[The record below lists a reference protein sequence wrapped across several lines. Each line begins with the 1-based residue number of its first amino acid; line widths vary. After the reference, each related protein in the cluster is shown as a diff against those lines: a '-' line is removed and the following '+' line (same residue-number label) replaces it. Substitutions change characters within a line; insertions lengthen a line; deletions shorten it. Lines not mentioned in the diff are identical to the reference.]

1 MTRKTKPQFASAL
14 ILATSALACSSGD
27 EAGTGSLTVLLEP
40 EDVIIEG
47 MEAGTGPSDI
57 KDGWSVE
64 FDDYIVAV
72 GDIDL
77 HYSTDESIEAEAAD
91 VFLVDLKDVR
101 ASGEPL
107 WEFESLEAGS
117 WEFHY
122 WSAGAAHGA
131 LQHESVSNDDF
142 HLMVDNDYTYLIRG
156 TLTNDDGQSC
166 PPASLVD
173 PGDAETSGT
182 DEAGNDCYESTSVD
196 FVIGARAETSFGP
209 CSIDGVP
216 GVAVP
221 DGGSQ
226 TVAISIHGDH
236 LFFNGFPS
244 GAEGGISRYAQ
255 WLADCD
261 LDLDGTVTVEELEAI
276 PLSDLPQI
284 DEERYQLGGTTITL
298 YTVYDYVIAQLK
310 TQGHYQ
316 GEGECP
322 ADGMP
327 HEHGEDD
334 HEHDEEDHD
343 EEE

>member
-14 ILATSALACSSGD
+14 ILATSALACSSSD

-40 EDVIIEG
+40 EDVIVEG
-47 MEAGTGPSDI
+47 IDAGTGPSDI
-57 KDGWSVE
+57 QDGWSVR
-64 FDDYIVAV
+64 FDNYIAAI

-77 HYSTDESIEAEAAD
+77 HFSTDRSIEAEAAD
-91 VFLVDLKDVR
+91 VFIVDLAELP
-101 ASGEPL
+101 ASGLAL

-117 WEFHY
+117 WEFYY

-131 LQHESVSNDDF
+131 IQHESVSDDDF
-142 HLMVDNDYTYLIRG
+142 DLMVENDFTYLVRG
-156 TLTNDDGQSC
+156 TLTNDDGESC
-166 PPASLVD
+166 PPASLAD
-173 PGDAETSGT
+173 PGDREPSGT
-182 DEAGNDCYESTSVD
+182 DEAGNVCYENTSVD
-196 FVIGARAETSFGP
+196 FVIGATAETSFGP

-236 LFFNGFPS
+236 LFFNGFPE

-261 LDLDGTVTVEELEAI
+261 LDLDGTVTQEELEAI
-276 PLSDLPQI
+276 PLSDLPQLAPP
-284 DEERYQLGGTTITL
+284 RVQLGGTPITL
-298 YTVYDYVIAQLK
+298 VTVYDYVIAQFK

-322 ADGMP
+322 VDGVD

-334 HEHDEEDHD
+334 HDEEDHD